1 MTGLNRPEE
10 KTMVKVLIADD
21 HLVTRKLLQSVL
33 EKNGYEV
40 IAVGNGQQAWQVLN
54 QESDVRL
61 AILDWMMPEMDGV
74 EICRK
79 LQDEHK
85 SSLYYVILLTAMG
98 GTENITAALQA
109 GANDYVTKPFEK
121 DELLARLKVG
131 ERIIDLQKELTQAQ
145 KLESIGQLAAGIAHE
160 INTPIQYVGDNI
172 RFMQEAFQDFCH
184 VLQGYAEVMDLSQEQ
199 AGRTEKGNDLK
210 KLILEVDLDFL
221 KEEIPSAIQHSI
233 EGVEHISKIVRA
245 MKEFAH
251 PGIKEKTEIDINKAI
266 ESTITVATN
275 NWKYVATVDTDFD
288 LDLPLVSCHP
298 AEFNQV
304 VLNLIVNAVDAISD
318 MLGQESSEK
327 GKIAISTLQEDDEVV
342 IRISDTGTGIPE
354 EIREQIFNPFYTT
367 KEVGKGSGQ
376 GLAISRSIIVDKH
389 GGSLTFETECGE
401 GTTFIIRLP
410 IQKEQTDDMDESGYG
425 SEKENIVCG

>member
-1 MTGLNRPEE
+1 
-10 KTMVKVLIADD
+10 MVKVLVADD
-21 HLVTRKLLQSVL
+21 HSVTRKLLHAILTKS
-33 EKNGYEV
+33 GYEV
-40 IAVGNGQQAWQVLN
+40 TAVEDGQQAWQALQ
-54 QESDVRL
+54 QESDIRL
-61 AILDWMMPEMDGV
+61 AILDWMMPKMDGV

-85 SSLYYVILLTAMG
+85 ASLYYVILLTAKE
-98 GTENITAALQA
+98 GTDNIAAALEA

-121 DELLARLKVG
+121 AELLARLKVG

-172 RFMQEAFQDFCH
+172 RFMQEAFQDFCK
-184 VLQGYAEVMDLSQEQ
+184 VLQGYAEVFDHGQ
-199 AGRTEKGNDLK
+199 AQADGMEKSNELK
-210 KLILEVDLDFL
+210 QLILEVDLDFL

-251 PGIKEKTEIDINKAI
+251 PGIKEKMAIDINKAI
-266 ESTITVATN
+266 ESTVTVAIN
-275 NWKYVATVDTDFD
+275 KWKYVATMDTDFD
-288 LDLPLVSCHP
+288 LDLPLVPCHP

-318 MLGQESSEK
+318 ASGQEPSEK
-327 GKIAISTLQEDDEVV
+327 GKITISTRQEEDEVV

-354 EIREQIFNPFYTT
+354 EIRENIFNPFYTT

-376 GLAISRSIIVDKH
+376 GLAISRSIVVEKH
-389 GGSLTFETECGE
+389 GGSLTFETECGK

-410 IQKEQTDDMDESGYG
+410 IPQEQTDAMDESDYG